1 MSIIYNSIITTF
13 QYYRYEKKTFRALL
27 ILFSLSLFSVYATDT
42 YSSPREVDKA
52 EVLLVKQNGSTRS
65 NNEIIV
71 SAFTD
76 NVSNLEIK
84 VENYSGIV
92 SVKIQGGRTSTT
104 RNVYADEWLPA
115 YIDIS
120 NLRNAAYNVTITIED
135 NIFEGTLIVDAP
147 SGR

>member
-1 MSIIYNSIITTF
+1 MK
-13 QYYRYEKKTFRALL
+13 KKTFRALL
-27 ILFSLSLFSVYATDT
+27 ILFSLSSLSVYATDT
-42 YSSPREVDKA
+42 YNSPREVDKA

-65 NNEIIV
+65 NNEIIA

>member
-1 MSIIYNSIITTF
+1 MK
-13 QYYRYEKKTFRALL
+13 KKTFRALL

-42 YSSPREVDKA
+42 YNSPREVDKA

-65 NNEIIV
+65 KNEIIV

>member
-1 MSIIYNSIITTF
+1 MK
-13 QYYRYEKKTFRALL
+13 KKTFRALL
-27 ILFSLSLFSVYATDT
+27 ILLSLSLFSVYATDT

>member
-1 MSIIYNSIITTF
+1 MN
-13 QYYRYEKKTFRALL
+13 KKTFRALL

>member
-1 MSIIYNSIITTF
+1 MK
-13 QYYRYEKKTFRALL
+13 KKTFRTLL

>member
-1 MSIIYNSIITTF
+1 MK
-13 QYYRYEKKTFRALL
+13 KKTFRALL

-42 YSSPREVDKA
+42 YNSPREVDKA

-104 RNVYADEWLPA
+104 KNVYADEWLPA

>member
-1 MSIIYNSIITTF
+1 MK
-13 QYYRYEKKTFRALL
+13 KKTFRTLL

-42 YSSPREVDKA
+42 YNSPREVDKA

-65 NNEIIV
+65 NNEIIA

>member
-1 MSIIYNSIITTF
+1 MK
-13 QYYRYEKKTFRALL
+13 KKTFRALL

>member
-1 MSIIYNSIITTF
+1 MK
-13 QYYRYEKKTFRALL
+13 KKTFRALL

-84 VENYSGIV
+84 VDNYSGIV

>member
-1 MSIIYNSIITTF
+1 MK
-13 QYYRYEKKTFRALL
+13 KKTFRTLL

-42 YSSPREVDKA
+42 YNSPREVDKA

>member
-1 MSIIYNSIITTF
+1 MK
-13 QYYRYEKKTFRALL
+13 KKTFRALL

-42 YSSPREVDKA
+42 YNSPREVDKA

-65 NNEIIV
+65 NNEIIA

>member
-1 MSIIYNSIITTF
+1 MK
-13 QYYRYEKKTFRALL
+13 KKTFRALL

-42 YSSPREVDKA
+42 YNSPREVDKA

>member
-42 YSSPREVDKA
+42 YNSPREVDKA

>member
-1 MSIIYNSIITTF
+1 MK
-13 QYYRYEKKTFRALL
+13 KKTLRALL

-42 YSSPREVDKA
+42 YNSPREVDKA

-65 NNEIIV
+65 NNEIIA